1 LAEIVIL
8 PSWTEAEVPGRMP
21 LVINSLELGR
31 RSLGEVDFYQK
42 AADAGAENASPA
54 LATH

>member
-8 PSWTEAEVPGRMP
+8 PSWTEAKVPGRMP
-21 LVINSLELGR
+21 LIINSLELGR
-31 RSLGEVDFYQK
+31 RSLGEVDFWQK
-42 AADAGAENASPA
+42 GSDVGAENASPA